1 MKTKRTRIAK
11 LIMSLMNNSNSQS
24 KGKYLILKATIH
36 NKDITYMT
44 RYASNGSQLLLKTK

>member
-36 NKDITYMT
+36 NKDIT
-44 RYASNGSQLLLKTK
+44 